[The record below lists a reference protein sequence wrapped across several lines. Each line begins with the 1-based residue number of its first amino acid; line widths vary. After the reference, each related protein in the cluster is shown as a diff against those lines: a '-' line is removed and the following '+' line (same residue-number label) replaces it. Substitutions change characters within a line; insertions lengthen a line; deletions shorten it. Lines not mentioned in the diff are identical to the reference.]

1 MLLINPA
8 HERFGGILSRY
19 IPVGIPVAL
28 GVLAAYLRKWG
39 VKDIHVI
46 DEEIEQITPENLSRL
61 LNNINKDEP
70 LIVGITVLTSQAG
83 RAYKIAR
90 LLKETFS
97 NCTIIMGNVHVTTLP
112 AEPLE
117 MGVADIVVRGEGEE
131 TLRKLYFALR
141 DGSEW
146 KDIKG
151 ITYIDDN
158 GELVSTPDNDLI
170 ENLDDVPMFPY
181 ELFENPRYD
190 MGFLTGARGCPY
202 KCTYC
207 SQRLLT
213 GFTYRWHSTD
223 RIIEN
228 LSLLINKYGQKN
240 ITFYD
245 DIFSVN
251 KRRVIDLCEGIVKA
265 GLHKKCGF
273 AVQTRA
279 DNVHE
284 DLLPYMKKANFLT
297 VGMGMETG
305 VERIA
310 EECQKEQ
317 TVAQHLEA
325 VRLCKKYGLKVS
337 LFMIYGFPGE
347 SKEDREETFRVIQE
361 SKVGYVKFNN
371 LIPYP
376 GTPIYQR
383 AQNEGKLHIADGWL
397 NFNST
402 LSITRSI
409 FDTTPLPYVP
419 EGVTEYELK
428 RDIIRRNL
436 QYYFRWKIVTSIL
449 MRDKGVGWIALPP
462 NWFMKPREIGA
473 LTGMAIVLA
482 GNLLFSLLP
491 VSLGNKIF
499 ARFKHGESQKAP
511 EDIKVNQRK
520 FKRKKAPVM
529 DSIPAKPADAQTVD
543 VTETS
548 GEHES
553 GRTPWLQWSAP
564 K

>member
-1 MLLINPA
+1 MLFINPA
-8 HERFGGILSRY
+8 HEKFGGILSRY

-28 GVLAAYLRKWG
+28 GVLAAYLKKWG
-39 VKDIHVI
+39 VKNLRVI
-46 DEEIEQITPENLSRL
+46 DEELEQITPENLHTL
-61 LNNINKDEP
+61 LKDVDKSEP

-90 LLKETFS
+90 LFKKTFPD
-97 NCTIIMGNVHVTTLP
+97 CIIIMGNVHVTTLP

-117 MGVADIVVRGEGEE
+117 LGVADFVVRGEGEE
-131 TLRKLYFALR
+131 TLRKLYFALK
-141 DGSEW
+141 DGTDW
-146 KDIKG
+146 RDIKG
-151 ITYIDDN
+151 ITYLDAN
-158 GELVSTPDNDLI
+158 GQLVNTPDNDLI

-181 ELFENPRYD
+181 ELFQNPRYD

-213 GFTYRWHSTD
+213 GFTYRWHSTE

-228 LSLLINKYGQKN
+228 LSLLINKYGQTN

-251 KRRVIDLCEGIVKA
+251 KKRVIDLCEGIVKA

-325 VRLCKKYGLKVS
+325 IRLCKKYGLKVS

-347 SKEDREETFRVIQE
+347 SKSDRDQTFRVIQD
-361 SKVGYVKFNN
+361 SMVGYVKFNN

-376 GTPIYQR
+376 GTPIYQE
-383 AQNEGKLHIADGWL
+383 AQKKGKLHIADGWL

-436 QYYFRWKIVTSIL
+436 QYYFQWKIVKSIL
-449 MRDKGVGWIALPP
+449 TRDKGVGWIALPP
-462 NWFMKPREIGA
+462 DWFMKPRELAA
-473 LTGMAIVLA
+473 LTGMAIVL
-482 GNLLFSLLP
+482 GTNLLFSLLP
-491 VSLGNKIF
+491 VWIGNKIF
-499 ARFKHGESQKAP
+499 SLAKHGESQKPP
-511 EDIKVNQRK
+511 EDIKVNERQ
-520 FKRKKAPVM
+520 FKREKAPTF
-529 DSIPAKPADAQTVD
+529 DPGLAPSEKIPESDA
-543 VTETS
+543 S
-548 GEHES
+548 LES
-553 GRTPWLQWSAP
+553 TPHPNNRAPWLQWSNME
-564 K
+564 